1 MTTEPGNLLLER
13 PGRLVKDFALGAGS
27 SLVPP
32 SRWSIAKILGHLL
45 LDTGGSLADAPSSA
59 AAASTW
65 FRAMWTAGNWQ
76 SVVEDV
82 LERLEEGRDGLDEG
96 DLAFLADV
104 VVTREGRPRAEV
116 RAAIRLLG
124 GIGEERYAPLDR
136 VRPYLTDLLSS
147 SDAGI
152 RVAAAEAIWQT
163 GDRAARPFIES
174 ALRRERDEHASTTLE
189 HVLRVLR

>member
-1 MTTEPGNLLLER
+1 MSQR
-13 PGRLVKDFALGAGS
+13 KSRAGEEGYQHMQN
-27 SLVPP
+27 P
-32 SRWSIAKILGHLL
+32 
-45 LDTGGSLADAPSSA
+45 SA
-59 AAASTW
+59 AASIW
-65 FRAMWTAGNWQ
+65 FRDMWAQGEWQ

-82 LERLEEGRDGLDEG
+82 LERLEEGHDGLDEG

-104 VVTREGRPRAEV
+104 VVTQGARPRAEV

-136 VRPYLTDLLSS
+136 MRPYLTDLLSS

-163 GDRAARPFIES
+163 GDRAVRRLVET
-174 ALRRERDEHASTTLE
+174 ALQRERDEQAGATLE
-189 HVLRVLR
+189 HVLRVLPHETEL